1 MSQTKLSVRLRF
13 HDQARLGPG
22 KVALLES
29 VLSTGSVAAAGAS
42 QDMSARRAWLLIDSL
57 NKAFD
62 QPVVVTNDESAGDTV
77 EATLTPLGKQIIQ
90 AYRAVEADTR
100 ESVSARFADLI
111 GHLKPEV

>member
-1 MSQTKLSVRLRF
+1 MNPTKLSVRLRF

-22 KVALLES
+22 KVALLEA

-62 QPVVVTNDESAGDTV
+62 EPVVITDDQNTDGSC
-77 EATLTPLGKQIIQ
+77 EARLTPLGEQIIR
-90 AYRAVEADTR
+90 AYRAVEADTTQ
-100 ESVSARFADLI
+100 SVSARFAQLMT
-111 GHLKPEV
+111 HLKPET